1 MTLASDIFSL
11 RQWVSVA
18 HHIPGRIRLK
28 FNSVLLAR
36 FAQTQTEQALQQ
48 AMRSSPLI
56 QYQLN
61 PERGSLVLQYDAT
74 MLPPSL
80 LDDLFASQLEPAQ
93 QAYQRL
99 LRLLPPDDL
108 TGANHHDS

>member
-36 FAQTQTEQALQQ
+36 FAHTQTEQALQQ
-48 AMRSSPLI
+48 AMNYPSLI
-56 QYQLN
+56 HYQLN
-61 PERGSLVLQYDAT
+61 PESGSLVLQYDAT

-80 LDDLFASQLEPAQ
+80 LDDLFTGQPELAQ

-99 LRLLPPDDL
+99 LGLLPPDDL
-108 TGANHHDS
+108 TGANHHVS